1 LTARRQDRYYFTAI
15 DFIRIIFRQDESQE
29 DWIMLSL
36 SRALKNTCAVVF
48 IVLLSSSAFSQGPA
62 SAALTFDVAAIKPAA
77 PLNLAEIAQGKIP
90 KVGMTVEGTRVDI
103 GYMSMADLL
112 RTAYEVKPFQISGP
126 DWINNERFDITA
138 RMPEGSTKEQAPKML
153 QTLLAERFQLKVHRE
168 NRENNVYALVVAKGG
183 PKLKE
188 SVPEPET
195 PAAPP
200 TDEQPKSTGIGPNGG
215 TLNLPG
221 GQQVKVETRNG
232 GAGGA
237 LATVTTPDRGTMR
250 MTMSPD
256 GQMQMEFSKMTMSQF
271 AETLT
276 PLVDKPVVDMT
287 ELKGTY
293 QASLAL
299 SMADLLN
306 MAAKSGALPAGALP
320 NNPFGARG
328 AAPGGAP
335 QASDPSGNAVFTSI
349 QQLGL
354 RLEPRK
360 TPVEVIVVDHVEKT
374 PTEH

>member
-1 LTARRQDRYYFTAI
+1 
-15 DFIRIIFRQDESQE
+15 
-29 DWIMLSL
+29 MLSS
-36 SRALKNTCAVVF
+36 SRALKNAGAVVF
-48 IVLLSSSAFSQGPA
+48 IVLLASSAFSQGP
-62 SAALTFDVAAIKPAA
+62 SAALTFDVAAVKPAA
-77 PLNLAEIAQGKIP
+77 PLNFAEIAQTGKIP

-112 RTAYEVKPFQISGP
+112 RTAYDVKPFQISGP

-256 GQMQMEFSKMTMSQF
+256 GQMQMEFSKMTMAQF

-276 PLVDKPVVDMT
+276 SLVDKPVVDMT

-293 QASLAL
+293 QAALAL
-299 SMADLLN
+299 SMADLLAV
-306 MAAKSGALPAGALP
+306 AAKSGALPAGAIP
-320 NNPFGARG
+320 GGNPFGARG
-328 AAPGGAP
+328 AAPGQAP
-335 QASDPSGNAVFTSI
+335 QASDPSSNAVFTSI

-360 TPVEVIVVDHVEKT
+360 APVEVIVVDRVEKT
-374 PTEH
+374 PTEN